1 MILTSD
7 DFPCQRKFTQ
17 MSEDIKKFTID
28 ATLIQKTLT
37 REVTESQERL
47 AKLETTLEERNRVA
61 HEASSELE
69 K

>member
-1 MILTSD
+1 
-7 DFPCQRKFTQ
+7 

-61 HEASSELE
+61 HEATSELE
-69 K
+69 KQQDYFKAKLEEG

>member
-1 MILTSD
+1 
-7 DFPCQRKFTQ
+7 